1 MSDISLLF
9 QKTANF
15 DKFLD
20 QTTCLIRGRKGTG
33 KTALYLLLLRQE
45 SEVRKLAYS
54 RLDNVT
60 LLSGHGSYNNSRPSR
75 NELQYINQELLQ
87 KQGTWEAVWRAY
99 LLINVFRKFKNSIFI
114 KGKQRAKFQ
123 AIKRIFQ
130 GLPSENWQS
139 GHTQAL
145 VQLATDRNLILLTID
160 ALVLVN
166 QKQLKKQQ
174 TLWFLYDDLDEDFL
188 EREDIRQQALTG
200 LFQFVQ
206 ACDARKLTAIR
217 FKIFLR
223 EDIWKRLNF
232 ENKSHFNGRDLI
244 LQ

>member
-87 KQGTWEAVWRAY
+87 KQGTWEAVWRA
-99 LLINVFRKFKNSIFI
+99 F
-114 KGKQRAKFQ
+114 
-123 AIKRIFQ
+123 
-130 GLPSENWQS
+130 
-139 GHTQAL
+139 
-145 VQLATDRNLILLTID
+145 QLATNRNLTLLIID

-166 QKQLKKQQ
+166 QKQLKEQQ
-174 TLWFLYDDLDEDFL
+174 TLWFLYDDLDGDFL
-188 EREDIRQQALTG
+188 EREDIRQQAITG

-206 ACDARKLTAIR
+206 ACDAKKLTAIR

-232 ENKSHFNGRDLI
+232 DNKSHFNGRDLI